1 MDVRQVEWTSNL
13 RSSPIR
19 WSLQASDVVPV
30 DEKNSTTYGKRRP
43 GGDKAGLARKRADG
57 RHQHGRRPRQAEGQ
71 LRANQSAGGAARGN
85 IRQTAASGRI
95 RSRVRS
101 SPRVRSRQPGADT
114 LVSSANADATS
125 FTSCAVQLLMSW
137 PDVSTES
144 HGALGG
150 CNLLDWDDAPRL
162 KRRACRQQ
170 GAPKEWQK
178 DSGRI
183 RSEEHTS
190 ELP

>member
-19 WSLQASDVVPV
+19 WSLQASDVDPV
-30 DEKNSTTYGKRRP
+30 DEKNSTTYRQRSP

-85 IRQTAASGRI
+85 IRQTAAPGRI

-101 SPRVRSRQPGADT
+101 SPRVRSRQPGPAT
-114 LVSSANADATS
+114 PVSSANADAKLFST
-125 FTSCAVQLLMSW
+125 CAVQLLLSC
-137 PDVSTES
+137 PDPNM
-144 HGALGG
+144 L
-150 CNLLDWDDAPRL
+150 
-162 KRRACRQQ
+162 
-170 GAPKEWQK
+170 
-178 DSGRI
+178 
-183 RSEEHTS
+183 
-190 ELP
+190 